1 MVIAALIAFAVLL
14 IAWVMAPAER
24 DATVTLV
31 EAPLTEVPAAK
42 AA

>member
-14 IAWVMAPAER
+14 IGWLAAPSGR
-24 DATVTLV
+24 RRSPSL
-31 EAPLTEVPAAK
+31 EASVPALVPE